1 MQLKDKIQNDMISA
15 LKERKEIEGSVLKM
29 LRASVINAEIKQNK
43 KDEGLTDDEIIKIIK
58 SEAKKRNDAIEAYTK
73 GGRNEL
79 AQKEK
84 EELAILKAYLPKE
97 LPDEEIEKIVKEAII
112 ETKAESMEEFGNI
125 MKEAMIKLKGQADG
139 KRVSE
144 IVKKLLGE

>member
-1 MQLKDKIQNDMISA
+1 
-15 LKERKEIEGSVLKM
+15 
-29 LRASVINAEIKQNK
+29 IKQNK